1 MHKQPPSSFGQA
13 AEDLLRV
20 YDHALEQQVLERG
33 SSLPCREEKLW
44 KQVEE
49 MLKMGDARET
59 HCLGLDPLQEMEE
72 ALQAGAAAG
81 LRRRRANVRVGLKE
95 LAQVFEFLEQ
105 ASLNL
110 YLGPW
115 RKEYKVIK
123 MYSGRFTHYVAPVL
137 SMPQIEKLFGLLGYE
152 YGPSEP
158 QQLLLQPP
166 RVHPGS
172 LNQFLRLSCA
182 FFMARCECHLLWTA
196 LRNHPSD
203 GQWELSL
210 VHERRRGNALQV
222 ALENTL
228 KKFEVKKRLHIDPD
242 LEEDLYGADLEEM
255 ENGNFSLWPVQT
267 PVQPETLRGSAPT
280 KAPDKR
286 SLEELNLPSDE
297 KAGPESR
304 RTCSCLNSPELVIRS
319 LECDSLHDFSCAY
332 FRKCQTRHSV
342 GYVMKRPNGSTEGA
356 APDSPL
362 GDDPEA
368 PPPQPISFHACCDLT
383 RLDPRVLC
391 HSCSVFHS
399 SSCRDA
405 VVCKGQHAV
414 SPLGVCSCGKES
426 SRNPTVLCRYCG
438 RDYCKDC
445 WYRSPVACDCG
456 QTLDQSTPV

>member
-1 MHKQPPSSFGQA
+1 M
-13 AEDLLRV
+13 
-20 YDHALEQQVLERG
+20 
-33 SSLPCREEKLW
+33 
-44 KQVEE
+44 
-49 MLKMGDARET
+49 
-59 HCLGLDPLQEMEE
+59 
-72 ALQAGAAAG
+72 
-81 LRRRRANVRVGLKE
+81 
-95 LAQVFEFLEQ
+95 
-105 ASLNL
+105 
-110 YLGPW
+110 
-115 RKEYKVIK
+115 
-123 MYSGRFTHYVAPVL
+123 
-137 SMPQIEKLFGLLGYE
+137 
-152 YGPSEP
+152 
-158 QQLLLQPP
+158 
-166 RVHPGS
+166 
-172 LNQFLRLSCA
+172 
-182 FFMARCECHLLWTA
+182 
-196 LRNHPSD
+196 
-203 GQWELSL
+203 
-210 VHERRRGNALQV
+210 
-222 ALENTL
+222 
-228 KKFEVKKRLHIDPD
+228 
-242 LEEDLYGADLEEM
+242 YGADLEEM

-297 KAGPESR
+297 KAGPESH